1 MLRKIFKS
9 KFHLRFVF
17 NPLIRYLADK
27 MGMYQGVNVLKREV
41 PIIVSLT
48 SYEERFS
55 DLVISLYSLLNQK
68 IKPDRIIL
76 WLSDEFEGVNDL
88 PYEITRFIKNGLE
101 IRFVKD
107 IKSYTKAIYAFKE
120 FPDAIIVTADDDV
133 YYPSRWLEKLYHSYI
148 VHPEDIQVH
157 RAHRVLMC
165 DGVIAPYEKWNKHIK
180 EESARYDNF
189 LTGVGG
195 VLYPP
200 KCFTSEVLR
209 EDIFLKEAPFADD
222 IWLWVMAILHNRKI
236 RVVKGHIKTIT
247 CTNIL
252 RQLSGKGRTL
262 YAKNSK
268 GENDRQL
275 GNLMKYY
282 KRNILSALC
291 LYYNNSKEQTGD
303 ES

>member
-1 MLRKIFKS
+1 
-9 KFHLRFVF
+9 
-17 NPLIRYLADK
+17 
-27 MGMYQGVNVLKREV
+27 
-41 PIIVSLT
+41 
-48 SYEERFS
+48 
-55 DLVISLYSLLNQK
+55 
-68 IKPDRIIL
+68 
-76 WLSDEFEGVNDL
+76 
-88 PYEITRFIKNGLE
+88 
-101 IRFVKD
+101 
-107 IKSYTKAIYAFKE
+107 
-120 FPDAIIVTADDDV
+120 
-133 YYPSRWLEKLYHSYI
+133 
-148 VHPEDIQVH
+148 
-157 RAHRVLMC
+157 MC
-165 DGVIAPYEKWNKHIK
+165 NGVIAPYEKWNKHIK

-252 RQLSGKGRTL
+252 TQLSGKGRTL

-291 LYYNNSKEQTGD
+291 LYYNNGKEQTGD

>member
-17 NPLIRYLADK
+17 NPLIRYFADK
-27 MGMYQGVNVLKREV
+27 MGMYQGVNVLNREV
-41 PIIVSLT
+41 PIIVSIT

-148 VHPEDIQVH
+148 AHPEDIQVH
-157 RAHRVLMC
+157 RAHRVFMC

-189 LTGVGG
+189 LHQVIYG
-195 VLYPP
+195 
-200 KCFTSEVLR
+200 E
-209 EDIFLKEAPFADD
+209 
-222 IWLWVMAILHNRKI
+222 IL
-236 RVVKGHIKTIT
+236 
-247 CTNIL
+247 L
-252 RQLSGKGRTL
+252 L
-262 YAKNSK
+262 
-268 GENDRQL
+268 
-275 GNLMKYY
+275 
-282 KRNILSALC
+282 
-291 LYYNNSKEQTGD
+291 EQ
-303 ES
+303 SSSLF

>member
-107 IKSYTKAIYAFKE
+107 IKSYTKAVYAFKE
-120 FPDAIIVTADDDV
+120 FPNAIVVTADDDI
-133 YYPSRWLEKLYHSYI
+133 YYPKNWLEKLYHSYI
-148 VHPEDIQVH
+148 THPQDIQVH
-157 RAHRVLMC
+157 RAHRVKLKE
-165 DGVIAPYEKWNKHIK
+165 GVIAPYESWDKHIE

-200 KCFTSEVLR
+200 GCFSKEVLR
-209 EDIFLKEAPFADD
+209 EDIFLKEAPTADD
-222 IWLWVMAILHNRKI
+222 IWFWVMALINNRKI
-236 RVVKGHIKTIT
+236 RVVKNHIRTLA
-247 CTNIL
+247 CTNIFY
-252 RQLSGKGRTL
+252 QLGIFKRKNL
-262 YAKNSK
+262 YSINRI

-275 GNLMKYY
+275 KNLMKFYGQ
-282 KRNILSALC
+282 NILMRF
-291 LYYNNSKEQTGD
+291 
-303 ES
+303 